1 MPTYE
6 FDCPSGHQFEK
17 FYRKMSDFTS
27 DVPCPSCGK
36 PATRRMSAGG
46 GLIFKGSGF
55 YITDYG
61 KDGKKD
67 QSKAVTEASKS
78 DVKIDTTAGEKAET
92 KSDPAGKE
100 SSAAKP
106 EEKKP
111 SQKEKAE
118 GKATPPGQGP
128 KSSE

>member
-6 FDCPSGHQFEK
+6 FDCPAGHRFEK

-27 DVPCPSCGK
+27 HVPCPSCGK

-67 QSKAVTEASKS
+67 QTKAVGDASKPEVKPDTKTEGQSESKA
-78 DVKIDTTAGEKAET
+78 DQ
-92 KSDPAGKE
+92 AGKE
-100 SSAAKP
+100 PAAVKP
-106 EEKKP
+106 AEKKASESKTP
-111 SQKEKAE
+111 E
-118 GKATPPGQGP
+118 GKAPPPGQGP

>member
-6 FDCPSGHQFEK
+6 FDCPAGHRFEK
-17 FYRKMSDFTS
+17 FYRKMSDFS
-27 DVPCPSCGK
+27 SLVPCPSCGK
-36 PATRRMSAGG
+36 PATRRMSVGG

-67 QSKAVTEASKS
+67 QTKPAGDVSKS
-78 DVKIDTTAGEKAET
+78 DAKPET
-92 KSDPAGKE
+92 KTEGQAESKSDQAGKE
-100 SSAAKP
+100 PAEAKP
-106 EEKKP
+106 VEKKA
-111 SQKEKAE
+111 SESKAAG
-118 GKATPPGQGP
+118 GKPPLPGKGP